1 MIFTNLLIKTYK
13 YKNIYSKFPFFFP
26 ISVVS
31 KTLLGKQMQIEVTQ
45 LISQYP
51 ANLILSSLIK
61 KIPGTLHPHITQQI
75 TGPPSFTLKNHPSLN
90 PRVSHPFLRNSKTE
104 FVSHSHFI
112 QFETD
117 LASLSEDLLG
127 GSGDSWG
134 FADEGYQGILIYT
147 QVPQ

>member
-61 KIPGTLHPHITQQI
+61 KIPCTLHPHITQQI

-90 PRVSHPFLRNSKTE
+90 PRVSHPLLRNSKTE
-104 FVSHSHFI
+104 C
-112 QFETD
+112 
-117 LASLSEDLLG
+117 
-127 GSGDSWG
+127 
-134 FADEGYQGILIYT
+134 
-147 QVPQ
+147 VPQSYFDCPISSNCFNLNQPHLPQLSTLTQQFLNLSFQFPFIR